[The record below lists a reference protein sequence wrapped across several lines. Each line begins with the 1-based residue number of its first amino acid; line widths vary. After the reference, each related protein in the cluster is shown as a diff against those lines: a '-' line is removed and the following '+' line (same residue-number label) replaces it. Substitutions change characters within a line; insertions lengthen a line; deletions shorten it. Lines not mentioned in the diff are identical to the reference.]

1 MPAASDAADAALPRT
16 WRPFGTRIAG
26 TVAGGGLV
34 AVCLGVA
41 IAFGPEIR
49 AEFTIF
55 QRLTLIVLGGLLFA
69 VWFALVRCRIT
80 ATEGGLTIINGYR
93 RADYAWAQVVA
104 IRLPQGAPW
113 ARLDLS
119 DGTTSPVLGIQGSD
133 GPRARAH
140 IAEVRALIDAHH
152 GDVPDH

>member
-1 MPAASDAADAALPRT
+1 MPAVSDPRSSALPRT

-34 AVCLGVA
+34 AVCVGVA
-41 IAFGPEIR
+41 IAFGPELR
-49 AEFTIF
+49 AEFTTF
-55 QRLTLIVLGGLLFA
+55 QRLTLLVLGGMLVA
-69 VWFALVRCRIT
+69 VWYALVRCRIT
-80 ATEGGLTIINGYR
+80 ATEEGLTVINGYR
-93 RADYAWAQVVA
+93 RLHYAWAQVVA

-119 DGTTSPVLGIQGSD
+119 DGTSAPVLGIQGSD

-140 IAEVRALIDAHH
+140 VAEVRALIDGRH